1 MEVVCESAQPC
12 IDRMNICCKY
22 MDTHLLAVLPNTD
35 NHKINI
41 TVFLLHLPLF
51 MSFIALHVYLIQLY
65 PCSTGECTEYRNS
78 LFKISVVGLPFY
90 FEGFFP
96 PSSSHWLLCRLH
108 ENTHRN
114 SGCYHQI
121 HLNNIH

>member
-96 PSSSHWLLCRLH
+96 LLHLI
-108 ENTHRN
+108 
-114 SGCYHQI
+114 GCFVDCMKTLTETVDATI
-121 HLNNIH
+121 KST